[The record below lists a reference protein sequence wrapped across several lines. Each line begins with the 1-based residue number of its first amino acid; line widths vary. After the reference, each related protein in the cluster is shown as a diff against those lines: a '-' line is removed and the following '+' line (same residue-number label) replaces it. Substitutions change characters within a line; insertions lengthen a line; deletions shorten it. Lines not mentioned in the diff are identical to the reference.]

1 LKIVSKNT
9 STFCTVSYWLPTPT
23 SRSTNRQREPWDQSR
38 LVHARDLAHHCRAI
52 DLACRGRRVVATI
65 KVRVRGA
72 KYRAIQNRAGRKFED
87 MVVADR
93 GIGRIPKPRRIDWI
107 AEDLEYSPLL
117 ADQRNGVP
125 FVGRDPDV
133 LRAVEDNAVTAFKNW
148 VSNDDI
154 A

>member
-1 LKIVSKNT
+1 
-9 STFCTVSYWLPTPT
+9 
-23 SRSTNRQREPWDQSR
+23 
-38 LVHARDLAHHCRAI
+38 
-52 DLACRGRRVVATI
+52 
-65 KVRVRGA
+65 
-72 KYRAIQNRAGRKFED
+72 